1 MQSSKEQQGEIS
13 KPSSVINENKQKNS
27 RMGKSRDFFKKIRD
41 TKETIDSKMGSIQDR
56 KDMDLKE
63 AEDVKKKRQEYTEE
77 L

>member
-1 MQSSKEQQGEIS
+1 MQSSKEQQGEIN